1 IEKSDLK
8 LIYSDDIN
16 DINNY
21 IESIKYIQTYKNKLQ
36 NRRECKKNT
45 RKWYQLQWGRDK
57 SMFERKKIMYPYKS
71 SENKFAIDEN
81 NSFCSADVYS
91 FCIKKEYEE
100 EFSYEYLLGLL
111 NSKVYD
117 NYFKVFAKKMGKNLY
132 DYYPNKVMEISIFKD
147 ENYIEIENLSKQIIK
162 NIKFDNKVNEDIN
175 YLQQEIEE
183 LIKKSLNLNSLN

>member
-1 IEKSDLK
+1 
-8 LIYSDDIN
+8 
-16 DINNY
+16 
-21 IESIKYIQTYKNKLQ
+21 
-36 NRRECKKNT
+36 
-45 RKWYQLQWGRDK
+45 
-57 SMFERKKIMYPYKS
+57 MYPYKS
-71 SENKFAIDEN
+71 NENKFAIDEN

-111 NSKVYD
+111 NSKIYD

-147 ENYIEIENLSKQIIK
+147 ENYLEIEKLSKQIIK
-162 NIKFDNKVNEDIN
+162 NIKFDNKVNEEIN